1 MPYAPSGPLYPG
13 TGSVSKHGGNCV
25 SFPEPSQT
33 TEVQPWNS
41 MSEPCSQALFPY
53 GVVTIWRKLSCL
65 RLWLDRYT
73 MNVRLKNFVLTDIDW
88 WTILRLPFL
97 NDWACC
103 FFRDLNHDLLLE
115 RTTPSYNQC
124 QVRFDRT
131 QGTLEAVQTGGVQEL
146 DAIQHF
152 PQQPTGLAR
161 GRLTVLPAS
170 QRETK
175 RCFSFSSKSSN
186 QTGHGKGK
194 FLDDQ
199 RVFYGIILW
208 MHMGIT
214 KYWTDLQKITT
225 RSHTTCTHLI

>member
-1 MPYAPSGPLYPG
+1 
-13 TGSVSKHGGNCV
+13 
-25 SFPEPSQT
+25 
-33 TEVQPWNS
+33 
-41 MSEPCSQALFPY
+41 
-53 GVVTIWRKLSCL
+53 
-65 RLWLDRYT
+65 

-88 WTILRLPFL
+88 WTILRLQFERL
-97 NDWACC
+97 SL
-103 FFRDLNHDLLLE
+103 FFSPRFESWSFIRKTN
-115 RTTPSYNQC
+115 PSYNQC

-131 QGTLEAVQTGGVQEL
+131 QGTVEAVQTGGVQEL

-161 GRLTVLPAS
+161 GRLTVPPAS

-175 RCFSFSSKSSN
+175 RCFSFSSNSSN

-194 FLDDQ
+194 FLYDQ
-199 RVFYGIILW
+199 RVFYGFILW